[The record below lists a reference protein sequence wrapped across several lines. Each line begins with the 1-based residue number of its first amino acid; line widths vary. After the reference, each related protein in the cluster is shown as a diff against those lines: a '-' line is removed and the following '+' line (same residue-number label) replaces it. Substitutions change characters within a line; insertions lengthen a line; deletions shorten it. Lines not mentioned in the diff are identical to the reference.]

1 VKAIALHSSSR
12 REKHGPL
19 VCSPVR
25 WKSGNE
31 NELLS
36 KRPTLQKEGILVLKR
51 VTSLVVVAAIV
62 GTAMLASMA
71 TVAARPNALP
81 VVITETRLP
90 RTAQLLFNGEELT
103 IRLNIYPTGRSQ
115 GTVNSAHSSYQL
127 NLTGKLE
134 PLPTNR
140 AIMVG
145 TLLGTVETTQGI
157 KEVGLHCEI
166 GLGVSVITMT
176 VDGMGRDFIIFGDL
190 AHPARRPIIE
200 HYRRRLGS
208 PNPHLSTVNE
218 PNLHYVVQDSSTDI
232 AALSSFEK
240 IRHREHKGTA
250 LFRQLNGV
258 SVGGRTGILNT
269 YATPPNYDPI
279 GHPLQGVLQLRLWAR
294 TAEIKHLFASPWVGV
309 NSVSLSMKLR
319 HTEPGHAAGEFLSHM
334 PPGNATS
341 IPSHL
346 TALFVG
352 LETAHPILRAAQ
364 FVLGSLST
372 MHFGTIRVSRQ
383 NWDGVYSGDQIINWS
398 MSGGP
403 SPNYPAPIGTSDS
416 HLLAGSAD
424 FGMNPNE
431 EGGITVRGLWTVR
444 KWGGVPT
451 GNQWNHEARARLMYD
466 VMVFD
471 PARGDWALAL
481 YWTEWQTVN
490 MPVRQVN

>member
-1 VKAIALHSSSR
+1 M
-12 REKHGPL
+12 
-19 VCSPVR
+19 
-25 WKSGNE
+25 
-31 NELLS
+31 
-36 KRPTLQKEGILVLKR
+36 LKR